1 MRQTLLRFCPRF
13 PHMYVTWQS
22 DSDIYCFYKK
32 VRKVKGSISVFYETH
47 LPQRATHTSKSPTTW
62 FDVSDSVRLTLSHQ
76 TNQHCSSFPSL
87 SLSLAGISFPRH
99 LALRFG
105 FAEAAQLGF
114 VAGITVHF
122 PMHAG
127 LSKSTG
133 YSLLAAS
140 SSCTMQQFLH
150 ITLFLLNLRSR
161 GKVVTS
167 NITACD

>member
-1 MRQTLLRFCPRF
+1 MRQSLLRFCLRF

-32 VRKVKGSISVFYETH
+32 VRKVKGSIYLLTR
-47 LPQRATHTSKSPTTW
+47 PTSRKEPHIPPNHQLH
-62 FDVSDSVRLTLSHQ
+62 DLTFQILYAWLFPIKQ
-76 TNQHCSSFPSL
+76 TSIAAHFHL
-87 SLSLAGISFPRH
+87 SLSVAGISFPRH

-133 YSLLAAS
+133 YSQLAAS